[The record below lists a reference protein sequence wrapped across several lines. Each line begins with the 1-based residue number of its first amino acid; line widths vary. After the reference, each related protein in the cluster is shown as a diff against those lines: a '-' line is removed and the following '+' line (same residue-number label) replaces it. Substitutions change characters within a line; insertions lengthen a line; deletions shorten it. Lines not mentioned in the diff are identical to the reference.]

1 MPWFWAFLFTQVVEV
16 PIYMRGIRA
25 RFHEALGASSLT
37 HPIVWFVIPEL
48 MDWFYLTILERHAS
62 IWLTSSTRYGI
73 MVFVAEVFAV
83 VAEAL
88 YFRFIGLEKPWRWS
102 LIANMASFGL
112 GSLSRAWFGV
122 P

>member
-16 PIYMRGIRA
+16 PIYMRALRA

-37 HPIVWFVIPEL
+37 HPIVWFVIPGL
-48 MDWFYLTILERHAS
+48 CDSLYLQIIQRRTS
-62 IWLTSSTRYGI
+62 IWLAPSTRYVM
-73 MVFVAEVFAV
+73 MVVVAEVFAV
-83 VAEAL
+83 VAEAI
-88 YFRFIGLEKPWRWS
+88 YFRIIGLEKPWRWS

-112 GSLSRAWFGV
+112 GSLSRYWFGV

>member
-37 HPIVWFVIPEL
+37 HPIVWFIIPSVW
-48 MDWFYLTILERHAS
+48 DTFYLHVIQRWAS
-62 IWLTSSTRYGI
+62 LWLAPSTRYVI
-73 MVFVAEVFAV
+73 MVVIAEVFAV
-83 VAEAL
+83 VAEAI
-88 YFRFIGLEKPWRWS
+88 YFRIIGLEKPWRWS

-112 GSLSRAWFGV
+112 GSLCRYWFGF